1 MENDKY
7 AGFKRYRDAKYTQ
20 LSVAIPKDLANII
33 RDELAKDN
41 KSFRQFV
48 IECID
53 EYLAELPDGIL
64 KKCFSN
70 SLNYCEN
77 RIITDRE
84 IDEDNELDEDDE
96 DDE

>member
-1 MENDKY
+1 MVEVYEMIFDACGGDYDEMERVVSYGK
-7 AGFKRYRDAKYTQ
+7 AK
-20 LSVAIPKDLANII
+20 
-33 RDELAKDN
+33 
-41 KSFRQFV
+41 
-48 IECID
+48 
-53 EYLAELPDGIL
+53 LAELPDGLL

-84 IDEDNELDEDDE
+84 IDEDNELDEDDD

>member
-7 AGFKRYRDAKYTQ
+7 AGFKRYRDANYTQ

-53 EYLAELPDGIL
+53 EYL
-64 KKCFSN
+64 KKKGG
-70 SLNYCEN
+70 E
-77 RIITDRE
+77 
-84 IDEDNELDEDDE
+84 
-96 DDE
+96 